1 MFGYI
6 KYFPYLCINKQGIR
20 YGKDKTIQGRLLRER
35 MGFMGNCNGQQGS
48 WIWQKQNC
56 ST

>member
-6 KYFPYLCINKQGIR
+6 KYIPYLCINKQGIR

-35 MGFMGNCNGQQGS
+35 VGHLGDCNGSQD
-48 WIWQKQNC
+48 
-56 ST
+56 

>member
-6 KYFPYLCINKQGIR
+6 KYIPYLCINKQGIR

-35 MGFMGNCNGQQGS
+35 VGHLGDCHRSQG
-48 WIWQKQNC
+48 
-56 ST
+56 